1 MRAALTAAILLLAA
15 CGGGGAA
22 APPTT
27 ADTPRLSPGNRAALD
42 ALVAASPA
50 SLDAEHLTHDVA
62 GHDVWG
68 PVPEPIHEPAVAAEL
83 EHQFSNAIAAGA
95 GLATPDDALAAG
107 YQKAAAELPGIGAHY
122 VRWDL
127 VDRPF
132 DPTQPSMLLYDESAV
147 RPDRLAGFSYWVRST
162 DGPPEGFAGDADHWH
177 MHHGLC
183 FVDGLL
189 TNEDVSDPAD
199 CAGDWLAGTD
209 LWMGHAWVNPEVE
222 NPWGRFAPRNP
233 AVCPAASEPV
243 ADFAR
248 CPDPLP
254 EVATVSTDLDAN
266 ALWCVLPGAEATDS
280 S

>member
-1 MRAALTAAILLLAA
+1 VAAAILLLAA
-15 CGGGGAA
+15 CAGGEAA
-22 APPTT
+22 APT
-27 ADTPRLSPGNRAALD
+27 ATVDDTRLSPGNEAALAALAEASPAALD
-42 ALVAASPA
+42 P
-50 SLDAEHLTHDVA
+50 EHLTHDVA

-68 PVPEPIHEPAVAAEL
+68 PVPEPELDAATAAEL
-83 EHQFSNAIAAGA
+83 DAQWAAA
-95 GLATPDDALAAG
+95 SAAAERLATPEDALAAG

-127 VDRPF
+127 VDEPF
-132 DPTQPSMLLYDESAV
+132 DPTQPSMLLYDESSV

-162 DGPPEGFAGDADHWH
+162 DGPPDGFAGDADHWH

-189 TNEDVSDPAD
+189 TNEDVVDPAG
-199 CAGDWLAGTD
+199 CAGEWLAGTD
-209 LWMGHAWVNPEVE
+209 LWMGHAWVNPEVA

-233 AVCPAASEPV
+233 LVCPAASEPV

-254 EVATVSTDLDAN
+254 EVATLSTDLDAN
-266 ALWCVLPGAEATDS
+266 ALWCVLPGTEGSTES